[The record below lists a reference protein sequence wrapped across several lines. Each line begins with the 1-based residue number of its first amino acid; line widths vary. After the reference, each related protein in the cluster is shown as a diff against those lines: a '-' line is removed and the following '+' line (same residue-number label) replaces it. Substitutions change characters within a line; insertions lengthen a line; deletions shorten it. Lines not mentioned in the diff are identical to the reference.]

1 MCDFKGIY
9 YDVRCL
15 LQHSDPYKPGEPL
28 RVYLA
33 DGAGHSMTPP
43 GTRGILMGNIYLPTA
58 FIFLAPFAMLPCE
71 IAYLLWLILTAVAL
85 SLAAFL
91 IWDSGANYAPR
102 ISAGLICF
110 ALANLEILFATGNPG
125 GIAVSLCVVAAWCFL
140 KDRFALAG
148 VLCLTISLAIKP
160 HDAGLVWLYFLLAG
174 GVPRKRALQ
183 TLLVTSVVSLA
194 TILWITPI
202 APHWPQ
208 ELHSNLSIQSAS
220 GGLNEGNPAS
230 VDGRP
235 VTTAI
240 DLRVLLSVFWND
252 PRIYTLGSYLVCAPL
267 LLLWVFRTVRSRFS
281 QRVAWLA
288 LAAIAPLTMLVTY
301 HRPYDAKLMLL
312 AVPVCAMLWARGGT
326 MRWIALLVT
335 SAGFV
340 FTADIPLTIL
350 RIFTDN
356 LNISTA
362 GLSGKILTVVLM
374 RPAPLV
380 LLAMGLFY
388 LWIYVRRDPAR
399 DVYSAI

>member
-1 MCDFKGIY
+1 M
-9 YDVRCL
+9 
-15 LQHSDPYKPGEPL
+15 P
-28 RVYLA
+28 
-33 DGAGHSMTPP
+33 PP
-43 GTRGILMGNIYLPTA
+43 GTRGVLRGNVYLPTA

-91 IWDSGANYAPR
+91 IWDSGANYAPV

-110 ALANLEILFATGNPG
+110 ALANIEVFFATGNPG
-125 GIAVSLCVVAAWCFL
+125 GIVVSLCVVAAWCFL

-148 VLCLTISLAIKP
+148 VLCLATSLAIKP

-174 GVPRKRALQ
+174 RIYRKRALQ
-183 TLLVTSVVSLA
+183 TLLVTTIVSLA
-194 TILWITPI
+194 TILWVTPI

-208 ELHSNLSIQSAS
+208 ELLSNISIQSAF
-220 GGLNEGNPAS
+220 GGLNEGDPNTI
-230 VDGRP
+230 DGRP

-252 PRIYTLGSYLVCAPL
+252 PRIYTLVSYLVCAPL
-267 LLLWVFRTVRSRFS
+267 LLLWVVRTVRSRFS

-301 HRPYDAKLMLL
+301 HRPYDAKLLLL
-312 AVPVCAMLWARGGT
+312 AVPVCAMLWARGGP

-340 FTADIPLTIL
+340 FTADIPLIIL
-350 RIFTDN
+350 LALTRN
-356 LNISTA
+356 LHISTA
-362 GLSGKILTVVLM
+362 GLAGKILTVVLM
-374 RPAPLV
+374 RPTPLI
-380 LLAMGLFY
+380 LLAMGIFY
-388 LWIYVRRDPAR
+388 LWVYVR
-399 DVYSAI
+399 SASSGDATAGPGEPQETPFALTRA